1 MNPKYNGN
9 VDNDRN
15 EANYKSHFKTWLNL
29 FFPDQVG
36 TKNLNW
42 FIFNQNKVLFTLLNG
57 RNERNNKL
65 ETVRKDINLLL
76 HFLEIAAAPKEIIT
90 KYNTHPHPH
99 PHPHPHLPAN
109 QTTGLLAAKAYH
121 PPAPPFSLPPS
132 PPYILLPLSSS
143 QQHLQAP
150 RHTLPHLRC
159 RENVFCED
167 LFRQCRRRRRAAT
180 RAVLPP
186 EPDILH
192 PNRIFFFGCY
202 YHYHYYT
209 HAQKHTHTH
218 MNPVYSTLNRHI
230 IINIYLHD

>member
-36 TKNLNW
+36 TKNLDW

-90 KYNTHPHPH
+90 KYKSKRGFKFKN
-99 PHPHPHLPAN
+99 
-109 QTTGLLAAKAYH
+109 
-121 PPAPPFSLPPS
+121 
-132 PPYILLPLSSS
+132 
-143 QQHLQAP
+143 
-150 RHTLPHLRC
+150 C
-159 RENVFCED
+159 R
-167 LFRQCRRRRRAAT
+167 
-180 RAVLPP
+180 
-186 EPDILH
+186 
-192 PNRIFFFGCY
+192 
-202 YHYHYYT
+202 
-209 HAQKHTHTH
+209 
-218 MNPVYSTLNRHI
+218 
-230 IINIYLHD
+230 